1 MFSDHLKDIDIKLQT
16 YNKLN
21 GIIKRNFGKQMT
33 TETKLKLHN
42 ITSKPALK
50 YGSET
55 WVMNNT
61 QRLEAAQMR
70 FLRPPLGYKRLDRQR
85 NEDIRK
91 TLKVTNIV
99 KEIQQYQKDWK
110 RHLQRM
116 DKGRL
121 PQLALRY
128 RPQGQRD
135 RGRPKQHWND
145 QAHLEC

>member
-1 MFSDHLKDIDIKLQT
+1 LKDIDIKLQT

-21 GIIKRNFGKQMT
+21 DIIKRNFGKQIT
-33 TETKLKLHN
+33 TETKLKLLN

-55 WVMNNT
+55 WVMNKRDT

-70 FLRPPLGYKRLDRQR
+70 FLRPLLGYTRLDRQR
-85 NEDIRK
+85 NEGIRK
-91 TLKVTNIV
+91 TYKVTNTV
-99 KEIQQYQKDWK
+99 KEIQHYQKDWK

-121 PQLALRY
+121 PQLALRC

-135 RGRPKQHWND
+135 RGRPKQRWND
-145 QAHLEC
+145 QAYLEC